1 MDVNNPFHSICVQ
14 IFPKSTDPQYALK
27 MRLFELH
34 EQKGVATFSAG
45 MLENDLNLAMSY
57 ARVCVA
63 KKEDLPKLKN
73 ALAGEQISLENEIE
87 CCDYLHACLER
98 YVPEQIVQ
106 EYKHLSEQPGLH
118 YHEKL
123 ACLMLLSDRKVIQ
136 RGQELVNTA
145 LKTLKKRKQKK
156 LKRQRQKSKRN

>member
-1 MDVNNPFHSICVQ
+1 MEGRWCD
-14 IFPKSTDPQYALK
+14 
-27 MRLFELH
+27 RR
-34 EQKGVATFSAG
+34 KGVATFSAG

-106 EYKHLSEQPGLH
+106 VKKLQICFSLLILWKEYKHLSEQPGLH

-123 ACLMLLSDRKVIQ
+123 ACLMLLSDRKVEWLGLYHALTALKVIQ

-145 LKTLKKRKQKK
+145 
-156 LKRQRQKSKRN
+156 